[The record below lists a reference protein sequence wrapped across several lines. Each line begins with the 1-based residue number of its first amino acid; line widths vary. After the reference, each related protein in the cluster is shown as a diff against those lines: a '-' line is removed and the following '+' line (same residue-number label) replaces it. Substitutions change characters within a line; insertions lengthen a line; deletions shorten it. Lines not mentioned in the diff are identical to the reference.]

1 MYQSG
6 STVIWVVLCQS
17 TMDNLYVTSQ
27 QTTSK
32 TSSRSASPCPRDHH
46 FHPHHAKTLSHGS
59 ADSSKSI
66 DEGITQMH
74 RSRHRS
80 PTTSL
85 NKTDVDDSN
94 QESVLDGSG
103 NIEEGDVTDLNYSSS
118 HLSNGNSDIKHE
130 DELEGL
136 DPKRHAILEQLRT
149 KITRVRDTI
158 RTEQKLRDDNV
169 DEYLKLAA
177 SADKQQVQRIKAVF
191 EKKNQKSA
199 QIISQ
204 LQKKLDA
211 YQKRVHDLETHG
223 SAQSHRPPREVLRD
237 MGQGLKNVGG
247 NIRDGIGYVGTS
259 VVSKPRE
266 FAHLIKNKFGSA
278 DNISQLSTWYIGP
291 GAPEPANNPN
301 GGSDQ
306 GNIFVSIKWHIFKSH
321 MYLIFR

>member
-1 MYQSG
+1 
-6 STVIWVVLCQS
+6 
-17 TMDNLYVTSQ
+17 MDNLHVTSQ
-27 QTTSK
+27 QTGSK
-32 TSSRSASPCPRDHH
+32 TSSRSASPCPREHH

-59 ADSSKSI
+59 ADSSKST
-66 DEGITQMH
+66 DEGLTQMQ

-85 NKTDVDDSN
+85 NRTTDLDDSN
-94 QESVLDGSG
+94 QESAIDGSG
-103 NIEEGDVTDLNYSSS
+103 NIDEVDVSELHYSSS
-118 HLSNGNSDIKHE
+118 HLSNGNTDVKHV
-130 DELEGL
+130 DEFEGL
-136 DPKRHAILEQLRT
+136 DPKRHAILEQLKT

-169 DEYLKLAA
+169 DEYLQLAA
-177 SADKQQVQRIKAVF
+177 CADKQQVQRIKAVF

-204 LQKKLDA
+204 LQKKLDI
-211 YQKRVHDLETHG
+211 YQKRVHDLEKHG

-291 GAPEPANNPN
+291 GAPEPTNNPN

-306 GNIFVSIKWHIFKSH
+306 GKRNSLLSFFDYFVQIVP
-321 MYLIFR
+321 